1 MGESQPILY
10 RTTKL
15 SPVVQPILLDLV
27 TLGSFTDPPTQ
38 GDGGPLSLVDVVVSP
53 PTAGVSP
60 DPIGDNLVVYP
71 CTIHHK
77 GRLGGLYTLFAESA
91 QARLEW
97 KAKLE
102 EAIRLRKIAQE
113 SNKVFEVKTL
123 SMDTFFS
130 PALPASTGLSWSA
143 DRNFTGKV
151 TCSAAFGNH
160 PAHLY
165 VPCFDSFGV
174 TATPDSRDMVAIG
187 CAEGVWIGSRH
198 DSRCMR
204 LLHFYCD
211 PFLFQEFF

>member
-1 MGESQPILY
+1 MD
-10 RTTKL
+10 
-15 SPVVQPILLDLV
+15 LLN
-27 TLGSFTDPPTQ
+27 LGSFTDPPTQ
-38 GDGGPLSLVDVVVSP
+38 GDGGPLSLGDQDKIASP

-60 DPIGDNLVVYP
+60 GPLGDNLVVYP
-71 CTIHHK
+71 CAIHHK

-130 PALPASTGLSWSA
+130 PALPASAGLSWSA

-151 TCSAAFGNH
+151 TCSATFGNY
-160 PAHLY
+160 PAHPY
-165 VPCFDSFGV
+165 VPCSDLFGA
-174 TATPDSRDMVAIG
+174 TATTDGRDMVAIG
-187 CAEGVWIGSRH
+187 CAEGIWIGSRN
-198 DSRCMR
+198 DTQCIG
-204 LLHFYCD
+204 LLCFRYD
-211 PFLFQEFF
+211 PS